1 MADKRRR
8 ARVQGGWASSSSS
21 KDSQRVAPTNH
32 KKVDQ
37 KSSLAYN
44 FNPTV
49 EVTAQYHCFFF
60 CPAAAA
66 FLYLYRC
73 ISIVI
78 VLFLYY
84 SVDQKKAS
92 RHCYSVR

>member
-21 KDSQRVAPTNH
+21 SSSKEAKRGATVSNH
-32 KKVDQ
+32 KVEP

-49 EVTAQYHCFFF
+49 EVLSAQY
-60 CPAAAA
+60 
-66 FLYLYRC
+66 Y
-73 ISIVI
+73 
-78 VLFLYY
+78 
-84 SVDQKKAS
+84 
-92 RHCYSVR
+92 

>member
-21 KDSQRVAPTNH
+21 KEAKRGATVSNH
-32 KKVDQ
+32 KVEP

-49 EVTAQYHCFFF
+49 EVLSAQY
-60 CPAAAA
+60 
-66 FLYLYRC
+66 Y
-73 ISIVI
+73 
-78 VLFLYY
+78 
-84 SVDQKKAS
+84 
-92 RHCYSVR
+92 